1 MKILVTGKT
10 GQLGRS
16 IRKIVENTH
25 QKHEYIFTS
34 RAELDFSIIKSISS
48 YFQYHQFDLVINC
61 AAYTAVDKAE
71 EEKELT
77 GLINHEAL
85 KQICEILIQN
95 NTKLIHI
102 STDYVFDGNSKKPY
116 KEDDIPNPINFY
128 GKTKLEGEK
137 VVQKIMPKNAIIIR
151 AGWIFSEFG
160 GNFLDTILK
169 LGKEREELNIIY
181 DQIGSP
187 TYAMDLAEAILTI
200 IDSKKYN
207 SEDQETEIYHYSNE
221 GSCSW
226 YDFAKVI
233 FKLANIKCK
242 INPIKSDEYV
252 SSSKRPS
259 YSIMSKDKIKKNF
272 NLVIPYYQ
280 DSVNQCIAQKLE

>member
-1 MKILVTGKT
+1 
-10 GQLGRS
+10 
-16 IRKIVENTH
+16 
-25 QKHEYIFTS
+25 
-34 RAELDFSIIKSISS
+34 
-48 YFQYHQFDLVINC
+48 
-61 AAYTAVDKAE
+61 
-71 EEKELT
+71 
-77 GLINHEAL
+77 
-85 KQICEILIQN
+85 
-95 NTKLIHI
+95 
-102 STDYVFDGNSKKPY
+102 
-116 KEDDIPNPINFY
+116 
-128 GKTKLEGEK
+128 
-137 VVQKIMPKNAIIIR
+137 MPKNAIIIR

-226 YDFAKVI
+226 YDFTKVI

-242 INPIKSDEYV
+242 IKPIKSDEYV

-280 DSVNQCIAQKLE
+280 DSVNICIAQKLE

>member
-1 MKILVTGKT
+1 MKILVTGKN

-25 QKHEYIFTS
+25 QKHEYVFTG
-34 RAELDFSIIKSISS
+34 RAELDFSNIKSISN
-48 YFQYHQFDLVINC
+48 YFQSHQFDLVINC

-77 GLINHEAL
+77 SLINHEAL
-85 KQICEILIQN
+85 KKISEVLIQN

-207 SEDQETEIYHYSNE
+207 NENQETEIYHYSNE

-252 SSSKRPS
+252 TSSKRPS

>member
-25 QKHEYIFTS
+25 QKHEYVFTD
-34 RAELDFSIIKSISS
+34 RAELDFSNIKSISS
-48 YFQYHQFDLVINC
+48 YFQSHQFDLVINC
-61 AAYTAVDKAE
+61 AAFTTVDKAE

>member
-16 IRKIVENTH
+16 IRKIVESTH
-25 QKHEYIFTS
+25 QKHEYIFTT

-61 AAYTAVDKAE
+61 AAFTTVDKAE

-252 SSSKRPS
+252 SNSKRPS